1 MTTNFKRSIGLVAD
15 YSNHYGTV
23 PRVVSPIG
31 SGGKGFTYLFGP
43 QYSYRRFNHFTPFAH
58 AMFGGIEGSKTVFA
72 SSTGGP
78 GIGIG
83 TAPGCTAIVC
93 YLPETAF
100 AMAFGGGVDVKAV
113 NHIWVRVGQV
123 EFLHANLSRERQNDV
138 RFSTGLVFRLGGK

>member
-1 MTTNFKRSIGLVAD
+1 DRKSTRLNSSHL
-15 YSNHYGTV
+15 
-23 PRVVSPIG
+23 G
-31 SGGKGFTYLFGP
+31 SSYAVFCLKKKK
-43 QYSYRRFNHFTPFAH
+43 YSYRRFNHFTPFAH

-123 EFLHANLSRERQNDV
+123 EFLHANLSRER
-138 RFSTGLVFRLGGK
+138 